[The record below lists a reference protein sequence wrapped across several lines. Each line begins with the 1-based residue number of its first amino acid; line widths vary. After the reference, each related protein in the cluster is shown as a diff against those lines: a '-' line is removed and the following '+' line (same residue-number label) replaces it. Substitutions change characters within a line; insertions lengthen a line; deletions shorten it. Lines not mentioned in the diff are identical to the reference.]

1 MPLVSIYG
9 GDKLKAGISTA
20 SFYPLETE
28 KAFRSIAERGV
39 RLAEIFVNTHCEL
52 GDPYLS
58 EMLAIQAE
66 YGVEVKSVH
75 PFVCGI
81 EPMMLFTA
89 YDRRVSDMIG
99 YIENF
104 FEYMNRVGAKY
115 YILHGNK
122 PQNFCEDE
130 VYFERFERLQDAARG
145 YGVTVLQENVVR
157 CTSKSLDFLVK
168 MKKTLGD
175 KAKFVLDTKQAH
187 RSGIDPVDIVK
198 ALGDSILHLHYSDC
212 GKKGDCLKFG
222 DGEYDNLR
230 LFSEL
235 KRAGYKGDMVIE
247 LYKGSYADADDL
259 AENCADLQAFL
270 DKNGFSDNN

>member
-1 MPLVSIYG
+1 MPLVFQLW
-9 GDKLKAGISTA
+9 GDKMKAGISTA

-28 KAFRSIAERGV
+28 KAFRCIAERGIK
-39 RLAEIFVNTHCEL
+39 LAEIFVNTHCEL
-52 GDPYLS
+52 KDPYLS
-58 EMLAIQAE
+58 EVFEIQAE
-66 YGVEVKSVH
+66 YGVEVRSVH

-89 YDRRVSDMIG
+89 YDRRVNDMIG
-99 YIENF
+99 YIESF

-122 PQNFCEDE
+122 PQNTCADE
-130 VYFERFERLQDAARG
+130 VYFERFERLQDAAKA

-157 CTSKSLDFLVK
+157 CTSRSLDFLVK
-168 MKKTLGD
+168 MKAALGD

-187 RSGIDPVDIVK
+187 RSELDPVDIVR
-198 ALGDSILHLHYSDC
+198 ALGDSILHLHYSDY

-222 DGEYDNLR
+222 DGEYDDLR

-235 KRAGYKGDMVIE
+235 KAAGYKGDMVIE
-247 LYKGSYADADDL
+247 LYKGSYRDADDL
-259 AENCADLQAFL
+259 AENCRALQDFL